1 MPEFNYIAA
10 DRSGKKVEGKMVATN
25 EGELRM
31 SLRGQGLRPVKISK
45 STMAQ
50 ADLGHYVSDLF
61 GMGGTVPPER
71 LMNFIKQL
79 HVMITSGVPL
89 IQALELFH
97 DQETHPLM
105 KTILGNSK
113 EKIKSGTFLWE
124 SFAAYPNVFER
135 VFVSLVRAGESSGSL
150 DVMLERCGKYLEN
163 SYKLKKLIKSA
174 MTYPIAVVTIAIGV
188 VSMMLL
194 FVIPKFEEM
203 IASNGG
209 ELPLPTKVVI
219 AMSHWFAGNIFL
231 IIIFFT
237 VSFYLFRMYA
247 KSPDGKVVLQ
257 RILIRIPL
265 FGSLI
270 QKSGVAKF
278 SRTMSTLLSSGVPMV
293 DSLEICKTASDHI
306 AFEDAIGEMKK
317 EIELGSTVST
327 AMFRQKIF
335 PKMAT
340 QMVSV
345 GENTGSMDKMLEK
358 VASFYEEEVQD
369 SVQNLMKLI
378 EPFML
383 VFLGAVVGGLM
394 IAMYLPIF
402 QMAGNQSQ

>member
-1 MPEFNYIAA
+1 M
-10 DRSGKKVEGKMVATN
+10 
-25 EGELRM
+25 
-31 SLRGQGLRPVKISK
+31 
-45 STMAQ
+45 
-50 ADLGHYVSDLF
+50 
-61 GMGGTVPPER
+61 
-71 LMNFIKQL
+71 
-79 HVMITSGVPL
+79 
-89 IQALELFH
+89 
-97 DQETHPLM
+97 
-105 KTILGNSK
+105 
-113 EKIKSGTFLWE
+113 
-124 SFAAYPNVFER
+124 
-135 VFVSLVRAGESSGSL
+135 
-150 DVMLERCGKYLEN
+150 
-163 SYKLKKLIKSA
+163 
-174 MTYPIAVVTIAIGV
+174 
-188 VSMMLL
+188 
-194 FVIPKFEEM
+194 
-203 IASNGG
+203 
-209 ELPLPTKVVI
+209 PTKVVI